1 MLVPTIRSIF
11 TAGVDDNG
19 AAVVSMLEAIR
30 QLTDTSGVQ
39 RRNTMVFVSFDIEE
53 EGRCQRKTPFDYM
66 REIDHYENNEKL
78 NAFLYSRTHKCM
90 HNILI
95 CADCCHLT
103 SLTISGSGCLKHC

>member
-30 QLTDTSGVQ
+30 QLTETSGVQ

-53 EGRCQRKTPFDYM
+53 EGKCQRKTPFDLCARLIIYA
-66 REIDHYENNEKL
+66 NNEKL
-78 NAFLYSRTHKCM
+78 NVLLYRRTHK
-90 HNILI
+90 
-95 CADCCHLT
+95 
-103 SLTISGSGCLKHC
+103 